1 MTFLLIL
8 SFSNAILT
16 SHAKNLNKIV
26 YMKHLCTYILHV
38 STVYN
43 FLKHEDLI
51 YLKLVLL
58 LMSYEIKQY
67 KLNVCIMRRTDLFNR
82 LE

>member
-58 LMSYEIKQY
+58 LYIIQMYYQNIY
-67 KLNVCIMRRTDLFNR
+67 KYMCTYVLRNQTI
-82 LE
+82 

>member
-58 LMSYEIKQY
+58 LYIIQMYYQNIYNYMCTYVLRNQT
-67 KLNVCIMRRTDLFNR
+67 I
-82 LE
+82 